1 MISSMSIESDILVTD
16 LSFVLYVG
24 TVTEQDKHKH
34 MDRQS
39 EIQAKRAKIAEL
51 RRLREEKL
59 SQKQSTDNVGQKP
72 AQDRESIDQLVD
84 SLVGPSRKSSSPTS
98 PQSSTRPSTA
108 ASAPDIASPDLS
120 EEAVSWTSQVVIS
133 PVFDIPPKQS
143 GTPVETYSKE
153 VQTDEA
159 YDNYSESST
168 EESEKAIKLRVEQE
182 LRQELES
189 QYKTEFQQPQVS
201 SSTSHNDRPKVR
213 IIEDDEKL
221 DEKGTIQLDS
231 LEKFLNQ
238 SSKVIGRAIDDDYD
252 ILVDYAQGN
261 AKEMQHDSSKDKL
274 ITEYCQFSSSYSSGR
289 AITGLDW
296 STKHPEL
303 VASSHTEK
311 NSDPHAPKGL
321 IQIWNTHYKLRPE
334 YVFHAQSDIL
344 NVKFSPFEPNIIFGT
359 AYNGQVLSWDTRSG
373 PHPVLRSPLTGGGH
387 THPVYSLQISGTQNA
402 NNLITSSTD
411 GTICTWTS
419 DLLAKPQ
426 DRLVLSN
433 PSIARNDE
441 VSPTSLSTLPRDP
454 ARFVVGTE
462 EGTIYQCNRFDEAGA
477 RAGLDP
483 TGCYKGHLAPI
494 TALNFH
500 DSRGPV
506 DLGDYFL
513 TSSYDWSIRVWRAR
527 QFTAPVSS
535 PVKGGS
541 SSGVFSDT
549 IKPLLIFNRSDMVYD
564 ASWSPAAPGVF
575 ANVDGTGHVELWDLS
590 RDMEVPISR
599 IKPSTNNDAYLN
611 RPLNKIAWRRPDGS
625 RLAVG
630 GLDGVV
636 TVFDVSMSTP
646 TKEAWTRLKR
656 TLGQLE
662 D

>member
-1 MISSMSIESDILVTD
+1 
-16 LSFVLYVG
+16 
-24 TVTEQDKHKH
+24 

-59 SQKQSTDNVGQKP
+59 AQKQPTDSVAQKP
-72 AQDRESIDQLVD
+72 VQDRESIDQLVD
-84 SLVGPSRKSSSPTS
+84 SLVGPSKKPSSPTPP
-98 PQSSTRPSTA
+98 PQSSSTRPSTA
-108 ASAPDIASPDLS
+108 TSSHDVASPDLS
-120 EEAVSWTSQVVIS
+120 EEAGSWSSQSQVVVS
-133 PVFDIPPKQS
+133 PVFDIPPKHS
-143 GTPVETYSKE
+143 HTPVETYSKE
-153 VQTDEA
+153 VQTDEV
-159 YDNYSESST
+159 YDYDDRSEASA
-168 EESEKAIKLRVEQE
+168 EESERALKLRLEAE

-189 QYKTEFQQPQVS
+189 QYKAEPQQRQVS
-201 SSTSHNDRPKVR
+201 SSSHREQPKVR
-213 IIEDDEKL
+213 IIEDDEEL
-221 DEKGTIQLDS
+221 DENGTIQLES

-252 ILVDYAQGN
+252 ILVDYAQGD
-261 AKEMQHDSSKDKL
+261 AKETQQDSSKDKL

-289 AITGLDW
+289 AVTGLDW

-321 IQIWNTHYKLRPE
+321 IQIWNTHYKSRPE
-334 YVFHAQSDIL
+334 YVFNAQSDIL

-373 PHPVLRSPLTGGGH
+373 SHPVLRSPLTGGGH

-411 GTICTWTS
+411 GTVCTWTS

-433 PSIARNDE
+433 PSVARNDE
-441 VSPTSLSTLPRDP
+441 VSPTCLSTLPRDP

-462 EGTIYQCNRFDEAGA
+462 EGTVYQCNRFDEAGA

-494 TALNFH
+494 TALDFH
-500 DSRGPV
+500 GSRGPV

-513 TSSYDWSIRVWRAR
+513 TCSFDWSVRLWRAR
-527 QFTAPVSS
+527 QFTAPAVSS

-541 SSGVFSDT
+541 SSGAFNDT
-549 IKPLLIFNRSDMVYD
+549 ISPLLTFNRSDMVYD
-564 ASWSPAAPGVF
+564 VSWSPAAPGVF
-575 ANVDGTGHVELWDLS
+575 ANVEGSGHVELWDLS

-636 TVFDVSMSTP
+636 TVFDVSIPPP
-646 TKEAWTRLKR
+646 TKETWTRLKR

>member
-1 MISSMSIESDILVTD
+1 
-16 LSFVLYVG
+16 
-24 TVTEQDKHKH
+24 

-59 SQKQSTDNVGQKP
+59 AQKQPADNAAQRP

-84 SLVGPSRKSSSPTS
+84 SLVGPSKKSSSPTP
-98 PQSSTRPSTA
+98 PQSSTRQSNA
-108 ASAPDIASPDLS
+108 ASPSDMAPQDLS
-120 EEAVSWTSQVVIS
+120 EEAVSWSHQTVIS

-153 VQTDEA
+153 VQTDNV
-159 YDNYSESST
+159 YDDHPETSN
-168 EESEKAIKLRVEQE
+168 EESERDIKSRLEQE

-189 QYKTEFQQPQVS
+189 QYKTESQQRPVS
-201 SSTSHNDRPKVR
+201 PSNQKTPPKVR
-213 IIEDDEKL
+213 IIQDDEEL
-221 DEKGTIQLDS
+221 EEDGTIQLDS
-231 LEKFLNQ
+231 LEKFLSQ

-252 ILVDYAQGN
+252 ILVDYAQGST
-261 AKEMQHDSSKDKL
+261 KEAQHDASKDKL
-274 ITEYCQFSSSYSSGR
+274 ITEYCQFTSSYSSGR

-321 IQIWNTHYKLRPE
+321 IQIWNTHYKSRPE

-373 PHPVLRSPLTGGGH
+373 SHPVLRSPLTGGGH

-494 TALNFH
+494 TALDFH

-513 TSSYDWSIRVWRAR
+513 TSSFDWSIRLWRAR

-535 PVKGGS
+535 PVKGGR
-541 SSGVFSDT
+541 SGGDFSDIIT
-549 IKPLLIFNRSDMVYD
+549 PLLTFNRSDMVYD
-564 ASWSPAAPGVF
+564 VSWSPTAPGVF
-575 ANVDGTGHVELWDLS
+575 ANVDGTGHVELWDLT
-590 RDMEVPISR
+590 RDMEVPASR

-636 TVFDVSMSTP
+636 TVFDVSTP
-646 TKEAWTRLKR
+646 TPSKETWTRLKR

>member
-1 MISSMSIESDILVTD
+1 
-16 LSFVLYVG
+16 
-24 TVTEQDKHKH
+24 

-59 SQKQSTDNVGQKP
+59 AQKQSNDGVDHKP
-72 AQDRESIDQLVD
+72 VQDRESIDQLVD
-84 SLVGPSRKSSSPTS
+84 SLVGPSKKPSSPITT
-98 PQSSTRPSTA
+98 SSTRPSTA
-108 ASAPDIASPDLS
+108 TSSRDVASPDLS
-120 EEAVSWTSQVVIS
+120 ETGASWSNQVLIS

-143 GTPVETYSKE
+143 SATPVETYSKE
-153 VQTDEA
+153 VQTDEV
-159 YDNYSESST
+159 YDHDDDEYSEST
-168 EESEKAIKLRVEQE
+168 AEESEKALKQRLEAE

-189 QYKTEFQQPQVS
+189 QYKTEAQQRQVS
-201 SSTSHNDRPKVR
+201 SGQPKVR
-213 IIEDDEKL
+213 IIEDDDDEDDEAIKL
-221 DEKGTIQLDS
+221 EG

-252 ILVDYAQGN
+252 ILVDYAQGSV
-261 AKEMQHDSSKDKL
+261 KETQHDSSKDRL
-274 ITEYCQFSSSYSSGR
+274 ITEYCQFTSSYSAGR

-321 IQIWNTHYKLRPE
+321 IQIWNTHHKSRPE
-334 YVFHAQSDIL
+334 YVFNAQSDIL

-402 NNLITSSTD
+402 NNLITSSSD

-441 VSPTSLSTLPRDP
+441 VSPTCLSTLPRDP

-462 EGTIYQCNRFDEAGA
+462 EGTVYQCNRFDEAGA
-477 RAGLDP
+477 RAGLDS

-494 TALNFH
+494 TALDFH
-500 DSRGPV
+500 DSRGAV
-506 DLGDYFL
+506 YLGDYFL
-513 TSSYDWSIRVWRAR
+513 TCSFDWSVRLWRAR
-527 QFTAPVSS
+527 QFTAPAISS
-535 PVKGGS
+535 PVKSGS
-541 SSGVFSDT
+541 SSGAFSDT
-549 IKPLLIFNRSDMVYD
+549 INPLLTFNRSDMVYD
-564 ASWSPAAPGVF
+564 VSWSPAAPGVF

-590 RDMEVPISR
+590 RDMEIPISR
-599 IKPSTNNDAYLN
+599 IKPSTNSDAYLN

-636 TVFDVSMSTP
+636 TVFDVSIPPP
-646 TKEAWTRLKR
+646 TKDTWTRLKR